1 MELTIDLAASESRSY
16 PLFPRVGV
24 GAVVVHQQRLLLV
37 RRDQP
42 PAQGCWALPGGLV
55 ELGESLEHAVQ
66 REVQEE
72 CDLIVQPT
80 RMLDVVEFIE
90 PDDKRV
96 IRYHYIIIDYLAVY
110 VSGELRA
117 ATDVAAAQWMSADE
131 VALLPML
138 ELTRRFIT
146 KHQNLIW
153 LLKESGYVE

>member
-1 MELTIDLAASESRSY
+1 M
-16 PLFPRVGV
+16 GV

-37 RRDQP
+37 RRSQP
-42 PAQGCWALPGGLV
+42 PAPGCWTLPGGLV
-55 ELGESLEHAVQ
+55 ELGESLKHAVQ

-90 PDDKRV
+90 ADDKRV
-96 IRYHYIIIDYLAVY
+96 IRYHYIIVDYLAVY

-117 ATDVAAAQWMSADE
+117 ATDVAAVQWMSADE

-153 LLKESGYVE
+153 PLKKS